1 MKFEG
6 KSPNGINQTSVNSVS
21 LFVSGSP
28 ILNASS
34 ESVSVVGNFTASAVQ
49 TNVIGV
55 TSGSSLQIKGNT
67 IISGSISASL
77 FQGDG
82 SGLFNINA
90 ASIGDLYR
98 IKSGSAVAAISPN
111 KGLEINTGVTVK
123 DYLIVTGS
131 GIFKGDISVAGK
143 ITTTELFATYISSSI
158 IYASGSNKFGDAS
171 NDIQQITDRKS
182 VV

>member
-34 ESVSVVGNFTASAVQ
+34 QSVSVVGNFTASAVQ

-55 TSGSSLQIKGNT
+55 TVGSSLQIKGNT
-67 IISGSISASL
+67 QISGSISASL

-90 ASIGDLYR
+90 ASIGDLFR

-111 KGLEINTGVTVK
+111 KAWTADSL
-123 DYLIVTGS
+123 
-131 GIFKGDISVAGK
+131 
-143 ITTTELFATYISSSI
+143 
-158 IYASGSNKFGDAS
+158 
-171 NDIQQITDRKS
+171 RP
-182 VV
+182 